1 MKKVGKLTESSMV
14 HAEEPKF
21 YPLVSD
27 GLFEAKVKVKKKLKE
42 DDLDLT
48 MNQTPKASKMTTN
61 SPNRATN
68 ASVQV
73 GGPYDLTDSQDWI
86 QDAEED
92 IEKRGTKGKCTPITK
107 EGCTGKAKAL
117 AKTFKKMS
125 KRTKNE
131 SSVSGA
137 PSQPRSSSTSF
148 VARDQAR
155 EKTLDRWIAKNEKL
169 RTEAGRTEEEPAERP
184 KKVSV
189 GSAVAANARKNLSS
203 KEIEAINN
211 KAAEWRGS
219 LGSVGGTKAES
230 TTSKP
235 VRRAR
240 ARAQAGRRLKKGTA
254 KIVANDPGSE
264 MGDRMAA
271 AEKLS

>member
-1 MKKVGKLTESSMV
+1 MLVTSGAVYKVMKKVGKLTESSMV

-42 DDLDLT
+42 DDLDLP
-48 MNQTPKASKMTTN
+48 MNQTPEASKMTTN
-61 SPNRATN
+61 SPKRATK

-107 EGCTGKAKAL
+107 EGCTGKAKAS

-131 SSVSGA
+131 SAVDDDL
-137 PSQPRSSSTSF
+137 
-148 VARDQAR
+148 ARQKR
-155 EKTLDRWIAKNEKL
+155 LQQTIDRNEKL
-169 RTEAGRTEEEPAERP
+169 AGRT
-184 KKVSV
+184 KKESV
-189 GSAVAANARKNLSS
+189 GSAVDADAKKNLPPE
-203 KEIEAINN
+203 KIKAIKD
-211 KAAEWRGS
+211 KAAEWQGS
-219 LGSVGGTKAES
+219 LGPVGGTKTEA
-230 TTSKP
+230 TTPSPIRK
-235 VRRAR
+235 AR
-240 ARAQAGRRLKKGTA
+240 ARAQAGKPIKKGTA
-254 KIVANDPGSE
+254 KMVSNDPGSE
-264 MGDRMAA
+264 MGVRMAA

>member
-1 MKKVGKLTESSMV
+1 MLVTSGVVYKVMKKVGKLTESSMV

-61 SPNRATN
+61 SPNRATK

-73 GGPYDLTDSQDWI
+73 GGPYNLTDSQDWI

-131 SSVSGA
+131 SAVDDDL
-137 PSQPRSSSTSF
+137 
-148 VARDQAR
+148 ARQ
-155 EKTLDRWIAKNEKL
+155 KKLQQTIDRNEKL
-169 RTEAGRTEEEPAERP
+169 AGRTKEE
-184 KKVSV
+184 SV
-189 GSAVAANARKNLSS
+189 GPAVDADAKKNLSP
-203 KEIEAINN
+203 KEIKDIKN
-211 KAAEWRGS
+211 KASEFQKS
-219 LGSVGGTKAES
+219 LGRVGGTQTEA
-230 TTSKP
+230 TTPKV

-240 ARAQAGRRLKKGTA
+240 ARAQAGRQLKGGTA
-254 KIVANDPGSE
+254 KVVANDSGSD